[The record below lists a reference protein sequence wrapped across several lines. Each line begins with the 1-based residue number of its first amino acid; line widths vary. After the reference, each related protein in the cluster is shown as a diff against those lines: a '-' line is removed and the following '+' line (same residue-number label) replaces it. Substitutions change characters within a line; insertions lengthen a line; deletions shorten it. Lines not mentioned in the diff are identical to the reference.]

1 MNALT
6 KSSPEAASWLSTGW
20 SWRSESMVASFD
32 ALITRTPTPDSW
44 SRACS
49 IRTRSWRC
57 PSMLVSA
64 LGSSSSASS
73 MLPSCWWAESAS
85 RLSASIA
92 ATIWALLVSRLPVK
106 VSIWLSTERTLS
118 SRPVTALLS
127 SWAIVFSWA
136 TPPPLRIRLSAPSTS
151 STSGLRPVLSSGMT
165 SPSVRVPSAPVSGA
179 DSDTNFSP
187 SRLVCRISAMVFS
200 GSLVSLRSSRT
211 TLAW

>member
-1 MNALT
+1 
-6 KSSPEAASWLSTGW
+6 
-20 SWRSESMVASFD
+20 
-32 ALITRTPTPDSW
+32 
-44 SRACS
+44 
-49 IRTRSWRC
+49 
-57 PSMLVSA
+57 MLVSA

-92 ATIWALLVSRLPVK
+92 STIWALLVSRLPVK

-151 STSGLRPVLSSGMT
+151 STSGLRPVRSSGMT
-165 SPSVRVPSAPVSGA
+165 SPSPSGSSLAPVSGA
-179 DSDTNFSP
+179 DSETNFSP
-187 SRLVCRISAMVFS
+187 SRLVWRISAIALS
-200 GSLVSLRSSRT
+200 GSLVSLRSSRVT
-211 TLAW
+211 SAW